1 MDNDTAGKKAA
12 EKLAVLCKEHDTP
25 FIMAQNDVYGGF
37 KDTNDLLL
45 HDRETLV
52 KTLKTLS
59 EQAINLDVEKWK
71 SDLHKKQSIKK
82 ISDNKQSVKN
92 KKTVLEDYE
101 QFEKY
106 IDDMGL
112 LTVKTFLFQR
122 TEKEKFQ
129 FFMSARY

>member
-1 MDNDTAGKKAA
+1 M
-12 EKLAVLCKEHDTP
+12 
-25 FIMAQNDVYGGF
+25 I
-37 KDTNDLLL
+37 
-45 HDRETLV
+45 
-52 KTLKTLS
+52 LKN
-59 EQAINLDVEKWK
+59 ENRIYI
-71 SDLHKKQSIKK
+71 KKQPIKK
-82 ISDNKQSVKN
+82 ISDNKQTVKN